1 MGFIDCKSKFIK
13 EGDGLERIYSVF
25 QNLKQEKNSFIF
37 SNVKLLA
44 LEIINMSL
52 SYDCAC
58 QRFLEFEITKID
70 NDILASQYEYFWNTV
85 DKTTG
90 HSSSE
95 KKEKK
100 SKSRSRSRS
109 RKRSRK
115 SKKFNLKKNVK
126 INEFFF

>member
-1 MGFIDCKSKFIK
+1 MK

-85 DKTTG
+85 EKG
-90 HSSSE
+90 AAAHSASE
-95 KKEKK
+95 KKEKEKK

-109 RKRSRK
+109 KKRSRK
-115 SKKFNLKKNVK
+115 NKKYFSKFY
-126 INEFFF
+126 